1 MSRTVS
7 PSRRSGTFQNTK
19 TLRNVAKK
27 ARKHGRGRRMASDD
41 DESSAEE
48 FDEAEAADSYNSSD
62 SDVSTSW
69 LTHI

>member
-1 MSRTVS
+1 
-7 PSRRSGTFQNTK
+7 
-19 TLRNVAKK
+19 
-27 ARKHGRGRRMASDD
+27 MASDD